1 MANVF
6 SLKSDGGIDYGRTIC
21 LSLPPSSLP
30 NCKPEY
36 FRLEMQ
42 YAGALERLQ
51 IIKEEL
57 ILERQTSYELKFQL
71 EEYMNKDERNQE
83 DLESLQIH
91 IQEQEQ
97 VIRDLEDREMYYS
110 EQLHLLNMGVKIS
123 NWWKTWSWLLI
134 NEDDRPEADEVITDT
149 DTDKTPN
156 KQEVKDLLEDQI
168 KSVSAIKID
177 FKQKELDFANQ
188 IKLLQDEYDLF
199 LDEMVSVLWG
209 SNYSNEI
216 SERNE
221 TLCMCK

>member
-1 MANVF
+1 
-6 SLKSDGGIDYGRTIC
+6 
-21 LSLPPSSLP
+21 
-30 NCKPEY
+30 
-36 FRLEMQ
+36 MQ
-42 YAGALERLQ
+42 YAGALERSQ